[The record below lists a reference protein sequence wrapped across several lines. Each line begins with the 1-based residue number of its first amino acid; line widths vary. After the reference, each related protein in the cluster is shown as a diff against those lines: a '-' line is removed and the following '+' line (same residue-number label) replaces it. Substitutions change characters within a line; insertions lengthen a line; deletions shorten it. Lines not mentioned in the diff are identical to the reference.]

1 MERSKRKSTFVEKI
15 LNAPAGSIVYREP
28 DIVLSHDNSARIRK
42 LFEKMQGREV
52 LYPERLVVVLDRK
65 MTGTTDELMRDY
77 NSIHD
82 FMEEQQVKHFFDCD
96 KGICHQVLAG
106 FIRQGLIVVGSDSH
120 TCTAGAFNC
129 FAVGLNKT
137 ETAFLWKK
145 GKMWFR
151 VPETVKITLS
161 GKLRPGVYAKD
172 LALWVM
178 GMLKEENVNY
188 QSVEY
193 HGEGVNFLSIADRM
207 TIANVSAE
215 MGVKNSVFP
224 PDDLLADYL
233 GDYAVLG
240 VWADENACYKKEL
253 HINLEKVFPLV
264 MTPFPENEIKG
275 VGEVGEITI
284 QEGLIGACSSGRI
297 EDLRVVARL
306 LRGKRLAPGFQ
317 LSVVP
322 ASREIYIQ
330 AIKEG
335 LIDAIVK
342 AGASVLGSSCGP
354 CLGSSHMLGAETK
367 RFISTTNSH
376 SMRHMTDVG
385 VEKYIASP
393 ATVAMTALRGK
404 LDVEIAYPENV
415 FEYWTVPIEA
425 ITIGTG
431 EDRKNRNIWNYA
443 DIDHIAAEQL
453 FPEKRTYKIPIEC
466 AEAMR
471 PYLLAGLDGTFAG
484 RVQAGDIILA
494 GEDFGR
500 GRVIKHAAIGLVES
514 GIAAVIVK
522 SVDRSFYRMAVN
534 CGLWIIIAPQ
544 ILEAYRVGDQITLNL
559 EEAVVKVNEKPYSLP
574 EEDPVFIEMI
584 RKKGLLQLS

>member
-1 MERSKRKSTFVEKI
+1 M
-15 LNAPAGSIVYREP
+15 
-28 DIVLSHDNSARIRK
+28 
-42 LFEKMQGREV
+42 
-52 LYPERLVVVLDRK
+52 
-65 MTGTTDELMRDY
+65 
-77 NSIHD
+77 
-82 FMEEQQVKHFFDCD
+82 
-96 KGICHQVLAG
+96 
-106 FIRQGLIVVGSDSH
+106 
-120 TCTAGAFNC
+120 
-129 FAVGLNKT
+129 
-137 ETAFLWKK
+137 
-145 GKMWFR
+145 
-151 VPETVKITLS
+151 
-161 GKLRPGVYAKD
+161 
-172 LALWVM
+172 
-178 GMLKEENVNY
+178 
-188 QSVEY
+188 
-193 HGEGVNFLSIADRM
+193 
-207 TIANVSAE
+207 
-215 MGVKNSVFP
+215 
-224 PDDLLADYL
+224 
-233 GDYAVLG
+233 
-240 VWADENACYKKEL
+240 
-253 HINLEKVFPLV
+253 
-264 MTPFPENEIKG
+264 
-275 VGEVGEITI
+275 GEITI

-322 ASREIYIQ
+322 ASRDIYIQ

-342 AGASVLGSSCGP
+342 AGASVLGASCGP

-471 PYLLAGLDGTFAG
+471 PYLLAGLDGTFAS

-500 GRVIKHAAIGLVES
+500 GRLIKHAAIGLVES

-574 EEDPVFIEMI
+574 EEYPVFIEMI